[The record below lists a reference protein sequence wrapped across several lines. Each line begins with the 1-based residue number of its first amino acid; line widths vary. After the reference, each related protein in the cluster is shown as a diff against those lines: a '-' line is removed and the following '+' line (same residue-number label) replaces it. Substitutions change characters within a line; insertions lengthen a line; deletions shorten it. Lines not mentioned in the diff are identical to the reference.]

1 MSYSS
6 IAQNIRNKVDLLNLS
21 ISNCEGINFDT
32 VWAGDAHANLTS
44 NLETAFKSIKT
55 QRDNALT
62 LADALDDLQIYKN
75 NVESI
80 EDLNYSLSNTPNTP
94 ENQEAIRR
102 YNNQIS
108 GLQTTNSTLRTSI
121 QTAINSISSVST
133 QFELVN
139 YEPSN
144 NYKDYAVDLSE
155 MLMLFESGALTKLS
169 DNNGSSDSLYDYYTE
184 AEVDSMIAGI
194 KEKYSG
200 RDAAVN
206 CALGVM
212 QMAADVGLKLDYDW
226 GGGHTTVTDIDA
238 VATGVDCSAFASWAI
253 NQGAASTFNTR
264 CTDSLIY
271 VGDRVSYEEAQKG
284 DILVYNSGGEG
295 HVVMIVDNDP
305 ETQQFLVVEASGR
318 NAGVIM
324 QTRSYASLSGTYQAR
339 DLSSIYND

>member
-6 IAQNIRNKVDLLNLS
+6 IAENIRSKVDTLNTS
-21 ISNCEGINFDT
+21 ISNCEEINFDS
-32 VWAGDAHANLTS
+32 VWGGSAHNNLTS
-44 NLETAFKSIKT
+44 NLDSALKAIKT
-55 QRDNALT
+55 QRDNALN
-62 LADALDDLQIYKN
+62 LADALDDLQIYKDN
-75 NVESI
+75 EEKIDSI
-80 EDLNYSLSNTPNTP
+80 NYALSNISNTE
-94 ENQEAIRR
+94 ENQETIRK

-108 GLQTTNSTLRTSI
+108 GLQTTNSSLKTSI
-121 QTAINSISSVST
+121 KTAINAITSVST

-139 YEPSN
+139 YEPSD
-144 NYKDYAVDLSE
+144 NYKEYAVDLSE
-155 MLMLFESGALTKLS
+155 MLLLFESGALTKLS
-169 DNNGSSDSLYDYYTE
+169 DSNSSSDSLYDYYSE

-253 NQGAASTFNTR
+253 NQGASSTFNTR
-264 CTDSLIY
+264 CTDSLVY
-271 VGDRVSYEEAQKG
+271 VGDKVSYEDAQKG

-305 ETQQFLVVEASGR
+305 ETQQFLVVEASGK

>member
-6 IAQNIRNKVDLLNLS
+6 VADSIRNKVTLLDNS
-21 ISNCEGINFDT
+21 ISSCENINFDS
-32 VWAGDAHANLTS
+32 VWAGDAHNNLTS
-44 NLETAFKSIKT
+44 NLDNAFKSIKI

-62 LADALDDLQIYKN
+62 LADVLDDLQIYKDN
-75 NVESI
+75 EEKI
-80 EDLNYSLSNTPNTP
+80 DGIKYTLSNISNTE
-94 ENQEAIRR
+94 ENQETIRK

-108 GLQTTNSTLRTSI
+108 GLQTTNSSLKTSI
-121 QTAINSISSVST
+121 KTAINSISSVSS
-133 QFELVN
+133 QFELVT

-155 MLMLFESGALTKLS
+155 MLMLFESGALNKLS

-184 AEVDSMIAGI
+184 AEVDSMITSI

-226 GGGHTTVTDIDA
+226 GGGHTSVTDIDA

-271 VGDRVSYEEAQKG
+271 VGNKVSYEDAQKG

-305 ETQQFLVVEASGR
+305 ESQQFLVVEASGQ